1 MTIKELLIVNPS
13 VRALLSIPR
22 IGNYRRTYEIGFKI
36 YDWTSMTIHS
46 LGLEIEENREG
57 KDR

>member
-1 MTIKELLIVNPS
+1 MMIKELLIANPA

-36 YDWTSMTIHS
+36 YDWMLITIHS
-46 LGLEIEENREG
+46 LGLEIEENGEG